1 MRVTHS
7 PHPHGDL
14 GLGMILGHTQN
25 LIYEIMTVDMRTVTV
40 DTLHGQISM
49 QHRLQLKHEY
59 VQCHVAIFMAQ
70 STILLIF
77 VKNHTCIIRGS
88 YCMHM
93 YTGLD
98 GTDRAAKINDCAC
111 NT

>member
-14 GLGMILGHTQN
+14 GLGMILGHAQN
-25 LIYEIMTVDMRTVTV
+25 LIYEIMIVDMHTVTV

-59 VQCHVAIFMAQ
+59 VQCHVASYIHG
-70 STILLIF
+70 S
-77 VKNHTCIIRGS
+77 KHNHINFCKES
-88 YCMHM
+88 YM
-93 YTGLD
+93 Y
-98 GTDRAAKINDCAC
+98 N
-111 NT
+111 